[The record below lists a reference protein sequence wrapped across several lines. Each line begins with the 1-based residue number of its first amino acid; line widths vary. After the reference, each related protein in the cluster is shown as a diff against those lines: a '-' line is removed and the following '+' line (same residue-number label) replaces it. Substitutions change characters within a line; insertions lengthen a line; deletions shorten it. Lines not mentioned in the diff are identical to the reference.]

1 MDAKI
6 CIIHTRILT
15 DSGRKEN
22 RKQALSIYDK
32 TRMKTGQYKKILTYI
47 FKTTYS
53 VITELDIHV
62 FNTFPVKYL
71 CRKNNPNRKH
81 YMLNKCLKNKIIRG
95 ENVSFSSWI

>member
-1 MDAKI
+1 MFSRNK
-6 CIIHTRILT
+6 
-15 DSGRKEN
+15 
-22 RKQALSIYDK
+22 
-32 TRMKTGQYKKILTYI
+32 YKKILTYI

-81 YMLNKCLKNKIIRG
+81 YMLNKCLKNKIITSLKKLNFCIKG
-95 ENVSFSSWI
+95 EQSYFFNTT